1 MPRPRHAVRPM
12 SGVLATV
19 VLALAAVV
27 VPAAGPAH
35 AVDAWR
41 VPDRATITVRGHGY
55 GHGHGLSQYGAQR
68 AAGQGLGYRRIVEF
82 YYPGTRWGQA
92 AGKVSV
98 LISADTSADV
108 VVDARPGLTLR
119 GLTTGRSWRL
129 VEPNA
134 RQWRIQPASGGRSAV
149 SFKTRRWHDWRVV
162 AGDAQFSA
170 GGRPIRLR
178 TPAGAVAYRG
188 VLRSASPAG
197 STTRRDTV
205 NVLPLDSYLLGVVPQ
220 EVPALWHPHAV
231 RAQTIA
237 ARTYAAYERAHPI
250 AGHYQ
255 ICDTGHCQVYGGYS
269 VEHPAANDAVAATA
283 HRILTRGGDP
293 AFTQFS
299 ASSGGW
305 TSAGSFVYLPAR
317 RDPYDDWSGNP
328 HHSWTTTLRDR
339 AIERAWPAL
348 GNLTRIA
355 VGRRDGH
362 GDWGGR
368 VGALTLTGSGRAV
381 TVSGD
386 TFRARLGLRSTWFT
400 FRVS

>member
-1 MPRPRHAVRPM
+1 MPRPRHAVRPVT
-12 SGVLATV
+12 GVLATV

-98 LISADTSADV
+98 LISADTSTDV

-119 GLTTGRSWRL
+119 GLATGRSWRL

-134 RQWRIQPASGGRSAV
+134 RRWRIQPASGGRSAV

-178 TPAGAVAYRG
+178 TPAGAVQYRG

-197 STTRRDTV
+197 STHEARHRQRAAARQLPPGGRAAGGAGPVAPPRRTRADDRGAHLRGLRAGPPDRRA
-205 NVLPLDSYLLGVVPQ
+205 LPDLRHRALPGVRRLLGRAPRGQRRGRGHRPPDPDQGRRPRV
-220 EVPALWHPHAV
+220 HAV
-231 RAQTIA
+231 LGQQR
-237 ARTYAAYERAHPI
+237 RV
-250 AGHYQ
+250 
-255 ICDTGHCQVYGGYS
+255 DVGGLL
-269 VEHPAANDAVAATA
+269 
-283 HRILTRGGDP
+283 R
-293 AFTQFS
+293 
-299 ASSGGW
+299 
-305 TSAGSFVYLPAR
+305 LPAGAAGPVR
-317 RDPYDDWSGNP
+317 RLVGQPP
-328 HHSWTTTLRDR
+328 PLLDR
-339 AIERAWPAL
+339 PGWA
-348 GNLTRIA
+348 T
-355 VGRRDGH
+355 GRSR
-362 GDWGGR
+362 GR
-368 VGALTLTGSGRAV
+368 GRPWA
-381 TVSGD
+381 T
-386 TFRARLGLRSTWFT
+386 
-400 FRVS
+400 

>member
-1 MPRPRHAVRPM
+1 MPPPRHAVRPVT
-12 SGVLATV
+12 GVLTTA

-27 VPAAGPAH
+27 VPGAGSARAA
-35 AVDAWR
+35 DAWR
-41 VPDRATITVRGHGY
+41 VPERATITVRGHGY

-98 LISADTSADV
+98 LISADTSTDV
-108 VVDARPGLTLR
+108 VVDARPGLTLH
-119 GLTTGRSWRL
+119 GLATGRSWKL

-134 RQWRIQPASGGRSAV
+134 RRWRIQPASRGRSAV

-178 TPAGAVAYRG
+178 TPAGAVEYRG

-205 NVLPLDSYLLGVVPQ
+205 NVLPLDSYLRGVVPK

-255 ICDTGHCQVYGGYS
+255 ICDTGHCQVYGGFS
-269 VEHPAANDAVAATA
+269 AEHPAANDAVAATA
-283 HRILTRGGDP
+283 HRILTRSGDP

-305 TSAGSFVYLPAR
+305 TSSGPFAYLPAQ
-317 RDPYDDWSGNP
+317 RDPYDEWSGNP
-328 HHSWTTTLRDR
+328 YHSWTTRLGDR

-368 VGALTLTGSGRAV
+368 VGALTLTGSGRTVA
-381 TVSGD
+381 VSGD